1 MASVRHISIRN
12 FRGIS
17 SLDWSPNPGINAII
31 GPGDSAKTTVLE
43 ALDLAIGTRRSSFT
57 DADFHDLDTGEPITI
72 DVTIGDLPKE
82 ILNLEGY
89 IRFLRG
95 YWDTFGSVED
105 EPIDGAEPVITLRLT
120 VGEDCEP
127 AWCLFSKRVGPA
139 DLPRDIR
146 GDHRALVSAQRI
158 GATVSQHLAWGPR
171 SVLTKLSDNRDGL
184 AAVLANANRA
194 ARKEFTI
201 EDAADLKPAVETART
216 VAKAMAVAGGVDA
229 VAALDARAVNVS
241 NGAIA
246 LHDGKGVPL
255 RGLGLGSS
263 RLLAAGLQAHVA
275 AAVPILL
282 LDEVEHG
289 LEPHR
294 IARMLQHLGS
304 KSENPSQQVFLTTHS
319 PVVLRELSAD
329 QLWVARRQPDGL
341 LELCYISQL
350 DGAQELLRS
359 HPEVFLSP
367 TVLICEGATEEGVCR
382 GLDLYETAH
391 GREGMAL
398 YGVTLADGG
407 GTRQWKTAAGFQ
419 RLGFRVGLFRDSD
432 APVPALE
439 AEFLR
444 LGGTVFAWPE
454 DHSFEDELFG
464 SIPLA
469 LIPKLLEIA
478 DEHRTQDVVNQGLG
492 SAGFR
497 KDGWARVRLNP
508 VDADRAALAQAA
520 GGKSGWFKR
529 IDIAEDLARSV
540 LNTDAIELM
549 SPLTQVID
557 GILDWIKADQSKA
570 ADGNA

>member
-1 MASVRHISIRN
+1 MALVRHIAIRN

-17 SLDWSPNPGINAII
+17 RLDWSPNPGINAII
-31 GPGDSAKTTVLE
+31 GPGDSYKTTILE
-43 ALDLAIGTRRSSFT
+43 ALDLTIGARRSSFT
-57 DADFHDLDTGEPITI
+57 DADFHDLDTGEPIVI

-95 YWDTFGSVED
+95 YWDAFGSVED
-105 EPIDGAEPVITLRLT
+105 EPINGVEPVITLRLT

-127 AWCLFSKRVGPA
+127 TWCLFSNRVGPT

-171 SVLTKLSDNRDGL
+171 SVLTRLSDSKDGL
-184 AAVLANANRA
+184 ATVLANANRA
-194 ARKEFTI
+194 ARKEFKI
-201 EDAADLKPAVETART
+201 DDAADLKPAVETART
-216 VAKAMAVAGGVDA
+216 VAKDMAVAGGLDA
-229 VAALDARAVNVS
+229 VAALDARSVNVS

-246 LHDGKGVPL
+246 LHDGRGVPL
-255 RGLGLGSS
+255 RALGLGSS
-263 RLLAAGLQAHVA
+263 RLLAAGLQAA
-275 AAVPILL
+275 AAVAVPILL

-294 IARMLQHLGS
+294 IARMLHHLGS

-329 QLWVARRQPDGL
+329 QLWVARRRPDGVL
-341 LELCYISQL
+341 DLRYISQL
-350 DGAQELLRS
+350 EGAQGLLRS

-367 TVLICEGATEEGVCR
+367 TVLIGEGATEVGLCR
-382 GLDLYETAH
+382 GLDLYETEQR
-391 GREGMAL
+391 REGMAL
-398 YGVTLADGG
+398 HGVTLADGG
-407 GTRQWKTAAGFQ
+407 GTKQWKTACDFQ

-432 APVPALE
+432 VSVPALE

-444 LGGTVFAWPE
+444 LGGTVFAWPD

-478 DEHRTQDVVNQGLG
+478 DKYRTEDVVNQGLG
-492 SAGFR
+492 SSGLR
-497 KDGWARVRLNP
+497 KDDWARVRSNP
-508 VDADRAALAQAA
+508 TDADRALLAKAA
-520 GGKSGWFKR
+520 GGKAGWFKR

-540 LNTDAIELM
+540 LNPDVIEFE
-549 SPLTQVID
+549 SPLTKTVD
-557 GILDWIKADQSKA
+557 AILTWIMRVDVKA
-570 ADGNA
+570 ANGNA